1 LGKLAL
7 VPEPIFQAL
16 GSLKLFIGLLLAG
29 KPGDIVGTKFIH
41 FDEAGNLI
49 GRFDSAVHGA
59 SIPADAVEVGDELFV
74 RTFNE
79 TDGLWR
85 LVDGEV
91 VKGPLAEWVPDYGQM
106 VAVERYKREAT
117 GVNVDGLQIETT
129 RDSQALIAS
138 TGLSAVLDPEYRCNF
153 KAVGGFVEIG
163 SAQIIAIA
171 KAVRAH
177 VQACFDR
184 ELTLLRAIEA
194 GEYRDEMLTEGWPDS
209 AASRGPD
216 PGPTEPT

>member
-1 LGKLAL
+1 MKFALFDESGKL
-7 VPEPIFQAL
+7 Q
-16 GSLKLFIGLLLAG
+16 
-29 KPGDIVGTKFIH
+29 TC
-41 FDEAGNLI
+41 LI
-49 GRFDSAVHGA
+49 EGVHQ
-59 SIPADAVEVGDELFV
+59 IPASAINIDEGLFF
-74 RTFNE
+74 RITQE
-79 TDGLWR
+79 TDGIWR

-91 VKGPLAEWVPDYGQM
+91 VKDRLAEAVPDYAQM
-106 VAVERYKREAT
+106 VALERYKREAT

-153 KAVGGFVEIG
+153 KTVGGFVEIG
-163 SAQIIAIA
+163 AAQIITIA

-194 GEYRDEMLTEGWPDS
+194 GEYHDEMLSQGWPDS
-209 AASRGPD
+209 TPPD
-216 PGPTEPT
+216 PAELQ

>member
-1 LGKLAL
+1 MKYATFNDAGELVGRHDDAHSA
-7 VPEPIFQAL
+7 VPEGAVAL
-16 GSLKLFIGLLLAG
+16 
-29 KPGDIVGTKFIH
+29 P
-41 FDEAGNLI
+41 
-49 GRFDSAVHGA
+49 
-59 SIPADAVEVGDELFV
+59 DALWFATMND
-74 RTFNE
+74 
-79 TDGLWR
+79 TDGVWR

-91 VKGPLAEWVPDYGQM
+91 IKLPFAEVVPDYAQL

-117 GVNVDGLQIETT
+117 GIAVEGLLIETT

-153 KAVGGFVEIG
+153 KTVSGFVEIG
-163 SAQIIAIA
+163 SAQIITIA

-194 GEYRDEMLTEGWPDS
+194 GEYHDDMLSQGWPDS
-209 AASRGPD
+209 PPPD
-216 PGPTEPT
+216 PVELQ

>member
-1 LGKLAL
+1 MKYA
-7 VPEPIFQAL
+7 A
-16 GSLKLFIGLLLAG
+16 
-29 KPGDIVGTKFIH
+29 
-41 FDEAGNLI
+41 FDEAGFLQ
-49 GRFDSAVHGA
+49 GRYDSAVHRA
-59 SIPADAVEVGDELFV
+59 IPDDAVEITDELYFKSIREV
-74 RTFNE
+74 
-79 TDGLWR
+79 DGVWR
-85 LVDGEV
+85 LVNQQLVKVPFAEV
-91 VKGPLAEWVPDYGQM
+91 VPNFAQM

-153 KAVGGFVEIG
+153 KTVGGFVEIG
-163 SAQIIAIA
+163 ASQILTIA

-184 ELTLLRAIEA
+184 ELALLRAIEA

-209 AASRGPD
+209 AAL
-216 PGPTEPT
+216 

>member
-1 LGKLAL
+1 MKYAVFNEDLTLR
-7 VPEPIFQAL
+7 
-16 GSLKLFIGLLLAG
+16 
-29 KPGDIVGTKFIH
+29 TC
-41 FDEAGNLI
+41 LI
-49 GRFDSAVHGA
+49 GGVHQ
-59 SIPADAVEVGDELFV
+59 IPASAIKVDDGLFL
-74 RTFNE
+74 RITQE
-79 TDGLWR
+79 TDGVWC

-91 VKGPLAEWVPDYGQM
+91 VKKPLAEVMPDYAQL

-117 GVNVDGLQIETT
+117 GVNVEGLRIETT

-153 KAVGGFVEIG
+153 KTVAGFVEIG

-184 ELTLLRAIEA
+184 ELTLLRLIEA
-194 GEYRDEMLTEGWPDS
+194 GEYRDELLAEGWPDS
-209 AASRGPD
+209 LPPD
-216 PGPTEPT
+216 PADLQ

>member
-1 LGKLAL
+1 MKYAVFNPDATLQTCLIEGVHPIPASAL
-7 VPEPIFQAL
+7 KIDD
-16 GSLKLFIGLLLAG
+16 SLFIRL
-29 KPGDIVGTKFIH
+29 TQ
-41 FDEAGNLI
+41 
-49 GRFDSAVHGA
+49 
-59 SIPADAVEVGDELFV
+59 
-74 RTFNE
+74 E
-79 TDGLWR
+79 TDGIWR

-91 VKGPLAEWVPDYGQM
+91 VKGVHPAEAPDYAQL
-106 VAVERYKREAT
+106 VAVERFRREAT
-117 GVNVDGLQIETT
+117 GVHVDGLQIETT

-153 KAVGGFVEIG
+153 KTVNGFVEIG

-194 GEYRDEMLTEGWPDS
+194 GEYRADMLSEGWPDS
-209 AASRGPD
+209 SP
-216 PGPTEPT
+216 PEPVELQ